1 MRRLVFLAACLWLLS
16 QAPAQAQG
24 FACPGQNGPYV
35 NYAREVLT
43 ISSTALPFTATVY
56 QPSGAPP
63 PLAATVTLE
72 TNPIRIS
79 TNGVPPTATVG
90 TLWTNAT
97 NTRFLVCGEAN
108 VKRYLAIR
116 TGSDA
121 STTIEYWN

>member
-1 MRRLVFLAACLWLLS
+1 MRRLVFIAACLWPLN

-35 NYAREVLT
+35 NYAREALT
-43 ISSTALPFTATVY
+43 ISSTALPFTASVY

-72 TNPIRIS
+72 TNPIRTS
-79 TNGVPPTATVG
+79 TNGAPPTAAVG
-90 TLWTNAT
+90 ELWTNGT
-97 NTRFLVCGEAN
+97 NVRFIVCGEAN
-108 VKRYLAIR
+108 IKRFLAIR

-121 STTIEYWN
+121 SLTIAYWN